1 MENNLS
7 LHIRQFNDRVRI
19 MNQSQSKNLI
29 LSAQDARDLQ
39 ADIFAVLA
47 QLTALTQYV
56 TATQEAIVQIDVDG
70 GAF

>member
-19 MNQSQSKNLI
+19 MNQSQSKNLV
-29 LSAQDARDLQ
+29 LSAQDARDIQ

-47 QLTALTQYV
+47 QLTALTQHV
-56 TATQEAIVQIDVDG
+56 TAMQEEIVQIDVDG
-70 GAF
+70 GGF